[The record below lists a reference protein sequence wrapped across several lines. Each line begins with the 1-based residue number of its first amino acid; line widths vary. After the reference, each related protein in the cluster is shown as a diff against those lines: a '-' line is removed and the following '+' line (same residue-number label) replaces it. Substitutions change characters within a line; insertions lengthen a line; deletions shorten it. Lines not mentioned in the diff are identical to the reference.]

1 MKRFFLL
8 LLALGISGAV
18 SARVLTFGV
27 RGGVNFTDCS
37 FKSLTV
43 GDTRF
48 SPGSV
53 RAGFDTGFVLRL
65 NLARHL
71 HLQSELDY
79 TFANYE
85 VLAGRAA
92 DNRISIRNERL
103 EIPVLLGLR
112 FGAFRLFGGVRFRV
126 TDSSRSNNQQLLRV
140 KFDSGKSDL
149 VGGIGFDI
157 RKFFLDFRVSG
168 ISWDKTRYGFSSGGA
183 TRRVEVSRDIVYGA
197 SLGFFF

>member
-1 MKRFFLL
+1 MR
-8 LLALGISGAV
+8 AS
-18 SARVLTFGV
+18 T
-27 RGGVNFTDCS
+27 RGSSCGST
-37 FKSLTV
+37 
-43 GDTRF
+43 
-48 SPGSV
+48 SPGTCTSN
-53 RAGFDTGFVLRL
+53 RNSTTPSPTTRSSPAG
-65 NLARHL
+65 
-71 HLQSELDY
+71 
-79 TFANYE
+79 
-85 VLAGRAA
+85 AA

>member
-8 LLALGISGAV
+8 LLALGISGAL

-37 FKSLTV
+37 FKPQTV

-92 DNRISIRNERL
+92 DNRI